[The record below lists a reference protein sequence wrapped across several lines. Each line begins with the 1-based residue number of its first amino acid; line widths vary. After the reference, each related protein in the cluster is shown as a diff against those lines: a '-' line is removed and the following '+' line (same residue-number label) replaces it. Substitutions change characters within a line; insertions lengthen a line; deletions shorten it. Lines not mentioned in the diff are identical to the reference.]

1 MKRYLSLG
9 TLSLLL
15 MLTGVAVAAE
25 GRGGWELMGR
35 REVDFR
41 GDHDRI
47 EIGKRE
53 GRYRQLEFRVEGAP
67 IEMYDMTVTFANGQ
81 TFKPNLRHRF
91 AEGSGSRAI
100 DLPGDRRAIRY
111 VDFRYRTIDRREGKA
126 RIALYAR

>member
-67 IEMYDMTVTFANGQ
+67 IEMYNMTVTFANGQ

-91 AEGSGSRAI
+91 AEGSGSRVI
-100 DLPGDRRAIRY
+100 DLPGDRRAIQR
-111 VDFRYRTIDRREGKA
+111 VDFSYRTIDRREGKA
-126 RIALYAR
+126 RVALYAR